1 MKIGILGAGYIGRA
15 LAILGTQHGH
25 QVMISNSRG
34 PQTLLSTVAAIRCA
48 AGTAEQAAA
57 FGNVIVVAV
66 PLASYRSIPAQA
78 LKGKIVI
85 DTGNY
90 YPQRDGQIA
99 ALDNGATTTSE
110 LLADF
115 LPGAKV
121 VKACNAILAKDIDTT
136 GQPAGTI
143 GRRALP
149 IAGDDTEAKQ
159 VVAGLVDQFGFDTV
173 DAGKL
178 SEGWRFE
185 RAMPAYCIALDSAG
199 LKQKLQEAELD
210 VRQAEGAWRH

>member
-25 QVMISNSRG
+25 QVMISNSRS

-121 VKACNAILAKDIDTT
+121 VKAFNAILAKDIDST

-149 IAGDDTEAKQ
+149 IAGDHAGAKQ